1 MYKEKRENMF
11 FSTLVKKYYQVG
23 EYKIIG
29 NPPRVHAK
37 WKIYRDIF
45 DIYEIKALFCMKK
58 LQMPKTMPN
67 FAQ

>member
-29 NPPRVHAK
+29 NPPRVQQNGK
-37 WKIYRDIF
+37 YIGIF
-45 DIYEIKALFCMKK
+45 SIFMR
-58 LQMPKTMPN
+58 
-67 FAQ
+67 